1 MDILFRDLRFAA
13 RLLWKDRSFAAAV
26 LLTLALCIGGTS
38 PSSASS
44 TRCSSHHCRL
54 PDRILSVF
62 NAYPGATGGSGGR
75 RGRSANAVPDY
86 FDRLREVD
94 VFEELA
100 FYANGGFTVGA
111 DGAPERLRGWNVTPS
126 FFRLLRVAPQQGR
139 VFVEEEGEIGNQ
151 FKVLLS
157 DALWQ
162 RLFAGDPAAVGK
174 EMRINSRPYEIVGVM
189 PEGFAFTDRN
199 VQLWVPLAFTDQQ
212 KSDDA
217 RHSNSWAMLGRL
229 NPGATLAQ
237 AQAQIDALNAP
248 TSNAFRSSDS
258 C

>member
-1 MDILFRDLRFAA
+1 MHWGNVAIF
-13 RLLWKDRSFAAAV
+13 SVVNSV
-26 LLTLALCIGGTS
+26 LLTPLPVAE
-38 PSSASS
+38 
-44 TRCSSHHCRL
+44 